1 MCDVLLS
8 PSRVAIAC
16 ICVGSKHF
24 VCKPVL
30 LLVYITSQINM
41 LPKLRQTFR
50 AVLVQGFNLTV
61 LIKVIEHQVLLWVL
75 SFFVIT
81 VIALAFACPSSCEPG
96 YLLAAVNHLRRLLLL
111 LLNNLCLLFS
121 VVVRYFNIASL
132 ALCKDS

>member
-41 LPKLRQTFR
+41 LPKLGQTFC
-50 AVLVQGFNLTV
+50 AVLVQYFNLTV
-61 LIKVIEHQVLLWVL
+61 LIKVIEH
-75 SFFVIT
+75 
-81 VIALAFACPSSCEPG
+81 
-96 YLLAAVNHLRRLLLL
+96 
-111 LLNNLCLLFS
+111 
-121 VVVRYFNIASL
+121 
-132 ALCKDS
+132 